1 MEEIVRFLL
10 EHPPFSQ
17 LPLLQI
23 QRIASAVQIEYFG
36 QGVQIL
42 TQGGKPAAFLYLIRR
57 GSVDLVRERNDVV
70 EVTDTLSEG
79 ECFGYV
85 SLIQGKPPI
94 STVRAHEATLCYL
107 IPAALFHQLRRDY
120 PSLAQFFARS
130 ITDRLEQ
137 ALQQRHATAAPELF
151 QTRLRDLVTEPLVT
165 VSPDTPVREA
175 ARRMR
180 EAQASALIVDLP
192 PYGMLDAGSGIVTD
206 RDLRNRV
213 IAEGLDYTTPIAQVM
228 SAPAITVPADCLVF
242 EGLLKMIEHGVHHLP
257 LSDGGQIIGVVSYRD
272 FLRLQSHNPLLMPQR
287 LVRAHSDADLRAY
300 TEQVTATV
308 GGLLDAGA
316 RVSDIG
322 RAVAAAH
329 DALLVHIIRDAEA
342 ALGPPP
348 CPYAWLVL
356 GSEGRYEQTL
366 RTDQDNA
373 LIYADNAPEGAEAY
387 FEALAERVVEQLVRC
402 GFPRCPGNVM
412 ATNPQWRQPRS
423 VWQNY
428 FRQWISVPDEEALLQ
443 TAIFFDHRPVY
454 GTLDTEA
461 SLRPIIL
468 RARDN
473 RIFLGR
479 LARAA
484 LRQTAPIN
492 FFRQLVLERRGDQ
505 RGLIDLKYRGTAMIV
520 DLARLFALE
529 AGIPDTNTI
538 ARLRKS
544 ASHSS
549 LSETS
554 AEELIAAFELLSLL
568 RLRWQY
574 QQLSQGLEPGNQVEV
589 DKLTPLERRELKEA
603 LRAVAV
609 AQRAVA
615 VTFQTSLIA

>member
-23 QRIASAVQIEYFG
+23 QRIAGAIQIEYFG

-42 TQGGKPAAFLYLIRR
+42 VQGGKPAAFLYIVRR
-57 GSVDLVRERNDVV
+57 GSVDLLRERDGVV
-70 EVTDTLSEG
+70 ELTDTMSEG

-94 STVRAHEATLCYL
+94 STVRAREATLCYL
-107 IPAALFHQLRRDY
+107 LPAALFHQLRRDY
-120 PSLAQFFARS
+120 PSFAQFFARS
-130 ITDRLEQ
+130 ITERLEQ

-151 QTRLRDLVTEPLVT
+151 QTRLQDLITEPLVVVPPNT
-165 VSPDTPVREA
+165 TILEA

-180 EAQASALIVDLP
+180 DAQASALIVDLP

-206 RDLRNRV
+206 SDLRNRV
-213 IAEGLDYTTPIAQVM
+213 VAEGLDYSTPIAHVM
-228 SAPAITVPADCLVF
+228 SAPAITVPADSLVF
-242 EGLLKMIEHGVHHLP
+242 EGLLKMIEHGVRHLA
-257 LSDGGQIIGVVSYRD
+257 LSRDGQIIGIVNYRD
-272 FLRLQSHNPLLMPQR
+272 FLRLQSNNPLLMPQR
-287 LVRAHSDADLRAY
+287 LALAHSEADLRAY

-373 LIYADNAPEGAEAY
+373 LIYADNAPEEAEAY
-387 FEALAERVVEQLVRC
+387 FTALAERVVEQLVRC

-412 ATNPQWRQPRS
+412 ATNPQWRQPRA

-428 FRQWISVPDEEALLQ
+428 FRQWISVPDEEALFR
-443 TAIFFDHRPVY
+443 TAIFFDLRSVY
-454 GTLDTEA
+454 GTLDIEA

-473 RIFLGR
+473 RVFLGR

-529 AGIPDTNTI
+529 AGVPDTNTI
-538 ARLRKS
+538 ARLRK
-544 ASHSS
+544 AANHSS
-549 LSETS
+549 LGETS
-554 AEELIAAFELLSLL
+554 AEELIAAFELIGLL

-574 QQLSQGLEPGNQVEV
+574 QQLRQGLEPGNQVEV

-609 AQRAVA
+609 VQRAVA
-615 VTFQTSLIA
+615 ATYQTNMLA